1 MFKNRATI
9 VAAMAILSLLIQFG
23 FDPLS
28 LTTPSKNQLPANS
41 PLGNYPANLPGNN
54 PAWNYSAPSTNN
66 YQYNNPQS
74 TTSSAHSNQPT
85 TLPPGYPQSGNLAG
99 QPQQTFGGVPP
110 ATLPTAPING
120 WQNTSVPV
128 SAPAAVLF
136 DSRSLL
142 IGSFNIQVFGRSKLG
157 NSDVTNILVDLVR
170 KFDLVAIQELRST
183 EQDILDRFLA
193 IVNSQ
198 GASYRYVVG
207 ERQGYT
213 VSKEQYAYVY
223 DATKL
228 RVVERPFLVPDPSNQ
243 MHRPPLATRFQSIEV
258 PEQQAFSFMLLNVH
272 TDPDEVA
279 VELKVLE
286 SLSAWV
292 RSQMPYEDDVI
303 MLGDFNAPTSF
314 IQEFRLFPSQFSA
327 IRDNWMTNVRE
338 NRNYD
343 NLVFDGASTSEFTGK
358 SGVVNFRQL
367 YQLQLEEA
375 LTVSDHFPVWAE
387 FSVFENRNLVAELNP
402 VRAKFP

>member
-1 MFKNRATI
+1 MQERRFR
-9 VAAMAILSLLIQFG
+9 
-23 FDPLS
+23 
-28 LTTPSKNQLPANS
+28 LTRRERGRNS
-41 PLGNYPANLPGNN
+41 V
-54 PAWNYSAPSTNN
+54 
-66 YQYNNPQS
+66 QREVV
-74 TTSSAHSNQPT
+74 
-85 TLPPGYPQSGNLAG
+85 G
-99 QPQQTFGGVPP
+99 QGP
-110 ATLPTAPING
+110 ATRNA
-120 WQNTSVPV
+120 
-128 SAPAAVLF
+128 
-136 DSRSLL
+136 
-142 IGSFNIQVFGRSKLG
+142 
-157 NSDVTNILVDLVR
+157 
-170 KFDLVAIQELRST
+170 
-183 EQDILDRFLA
+183 
-193 IVNSQ
+193 
-198 GASYRYVVG
+198 
-207 ERQGYT
+207 
-213 VSKEQYAYVY
+213 
-223 DATKL
+223 
-228 RVVERPFLVPDPSNQ
+228 
-243 MHRPPLATRFQSIEV
+243 EV

-402 VRAKFP
+402 IRAKFP